1 MSRILELKEEGMTF
15 RMRCLELTFRDETLG
30 WWHGTPCELVMV
42 CRKRLLE
49 LRKQN
54 RGQRGDGIT

>member
-30 WWHGTPCELVMV
+30 W
-42 CRKRLLE
+42 
-49 LRKQN
+49 
-54 RGQRGDGIT
+54 